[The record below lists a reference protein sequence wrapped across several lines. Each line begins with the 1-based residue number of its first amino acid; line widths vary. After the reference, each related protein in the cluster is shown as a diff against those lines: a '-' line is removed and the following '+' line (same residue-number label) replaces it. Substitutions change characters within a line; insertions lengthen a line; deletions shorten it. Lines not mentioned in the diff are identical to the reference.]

1 MRGTSKSIGPIGI
14 LLAACLILAA
24 LPLRAIQAQASL
36 PAEQQALLDRAIA
49 AIDATAGDDSYEMA
63 IVYTWRQDWQGTL
76 NGQAIAGQA
85 NDYRRD
91 QQVSASQTDQGP
103 NMRQVVTFRDT
114 VTALGSDPFT
124 AELEGESRL
133 VDGTLYALAAY
144 RQPYPDGSQAVPDG
158 WIAVDDAALFDVY
171 PGLDALIP
179 AATLTAPPSVLPGPV
194 AFWFDVAALESA
206 LTAYTVAAAGE
217 SGSNQGETI
226 TLRLSKEAAWELGLL
241 FEEGDPISQAIYAT
255 IEGEPLTFTFRL
267 DADGRLSEIAYD
279 IPLTLE
285 AVDLGGLGDIPV
297 GFTIDGTAS
306 ETLSLRILSVDGPV
320 TLAEAPA
327 LADVSAMT
335 APVVTTDLPWWN
347 DRVFYEVFVRS
358 FADSD
363 GDGTGDLRGLIER
376 LDYLNDG
383 DPATSDDLG
392 VTGLWLMPVT
402 ESPSY
407 HGYDVV
413 DYLTIEQD
421 YGTNQDFK
429 DLIAAAHA
437 RGMAVIVDL
446 VMNHTSVE
454 HPWFEAALAGDP
466 DYADWYQWSATD
478 PGTRTTWGAPA
489 WHQAADGRYYYSLFW
504 EGMPD
509 LNYANPEVTEEM
521 FEIIRFWLEDMGAD
535 GFRLDAIKHLFERGG
550 QTENLP
556 ETLAW
561 LEDFHAYVRSVEP
574 DALTVGEVWSPTSVV
589 ATYTGTRVDIAFEFD
604 LATAILQAAQTGR
617 SARLLGVQARVLNSY
632 PPGQYAA
639 FLTNH
644 DQDRVMNQLGGDEGA
659 ARVAATL
666 LLTNPGV
673 PFVYYGEEIGMAGA
687 KPDERIRTPLAWNGD
702 RVRAGFTT
710 GDPWQRL
717 ADGYRVH
724 NIALESAD
732 PASLLS
738 HYRTLIHLRAEH
750 PALRSAGMQL
760 LRPGNPGVYAS
771 LRCAEDEAALVVV
784 NLARAAVSDYG
795 LSAGQSCLAGRGE
808 GLLLLGEGDLVQP
821 NLGSEGGLE
830 DYAPLAVLPPQSSTI
845 VLFQ

>member
-1 MRGTSKSIGPIGI
+1 MRGISRSTGI
-14 LLAACLILAA
+14 TVLLAASLILAA
-24 LPLRAIQAQASL
+24 LPIRVIQAQGGL
-36 PAEQQALLDRAIA
+36 PADQQALVARAIA
-49 AIDATAGDDSYEMA
+49 AIDASGDATSYEA
-63 IVYTWRQDWQGTL
+63 ALVYTWQQDWQGTL
-76 NGQAIAGQA
+76 NGQVVAGQSH
-85 NDYRRD
+85 DYRRD
-91 QQVSASQTDQGP
+91 QQVSAGQTGQGQ
-103 NMRQVVTFRDT
+103 NMRQTVTFRDSFT
-114 VTALGSDPFT
+114 SLGGEPVT
-124 AELEGESRL
+124 AELEGEARL

-158 WIAVDDAALFDVY
+158 WVVVDDASLLDLY

-179 AATLTAPPSVLPGPV
+179 AEALAAPPSVLPGPV
-194 AFWFDVAALESA
+194 AFWFDVTALESA

-217 SGSNQGETI
+217 SGSGASETI
-226 TLRLSKEAAWELGLL
+226 TLTLSKQAAWDLELL
-241 FEEGDPISQAIYAT
+241 FQEDDPVSQAIFAT
-255 IEGEPLTFTFRL
+255 IEGDPLTFTFTL
-267 DADGRLSEIAYD
+267 DAAGRLSAIGYD
-279 IPLTLE
+279 IQLALE

-297 GFTIDGTAS
+297 GFTIDGTAA
-306 ETLSLRILSVDGPV
+306 EALSLRILSADAPV

-327 LADVSAMT
+327 EADLAAQT

-363 GDGTGDLRGLIER
+363 GDGTGDLRGLIDR

-421 YGTNQDFK
+421 YGTNQDFA

-446 VMNHTSVE
+446 VMNHTSSE
-454 HPWFEAALAGDP
+454 HPWFQAALAGDP
-466 DYADWYQWSATD
+466 DYADWYEWSPTN
-478 PGTRTTWGAPA
+478 PGTRSSWGAEA
-489 WHQAADGRYYYSLFW
+489 WHQAADGRYYYSIFW

-509 LNYANPEVTEEM
+509 LNYANPEVTDEM

-535 GFRLDAIKHLFERGG
+535 GFRLDAIKHLFERDG

-561 LEDFHAYVRSVEP
+561 LEDFHAYVRSVDP
-574 DALTVGEVWSPTSVV
+574 DALTVGEVWSPTPLV
-589 ATYTGTRVDIAFEFD
+589 ATYVGDRVDIAFEFD
-604 LATAILQAAQTGR
+604 LASAILQAVQVGNG
-617 SARLLGVQARVLNSY
+617 ARLIGVQTRVLNSY
-632 PPGQYAA
+632 APGQYAA

-644 DQDRVMNQLGGDEGA
+644 DQDRVMSQLDGDEGA

-673 PFVYYGEEIGMAGA
+673 PFIYYGEEIGMSGA
-687 KPDERIRTPLAWNGD
+687 KPDERIRTPLAWDGS

-710 GDPWQRL
+710 GTPWERL
-717 ADGYRVH
+717 AEGFRTH
-724 NIALESAD
+724 NIALQTAD

-738 HYRTLIHLRAEH
+738 HYRTLIHLRAAH

-760 LRPGNPGVYAS
+760 LRPGNPGVYAA
-771 LRCAEDEAALVVV
+771 LRCADDEAALVIV
-784 NLARAAVSDYG
+784 NLSRAAVSDYG
-795 LSAGQSCLAGRGE
+795 LSAGQSCLAGRGA
-808 GLLLLGEGDLVQP
+808 GVLLLGEGDLIQP
-821 NLGSEGGLE
+821 DLDGDGGLAG
-830 DYAPLAVLPPQSSTI
+830 YAPLAVLPPQSSTI
-845 VLFQ
+845 ILFE